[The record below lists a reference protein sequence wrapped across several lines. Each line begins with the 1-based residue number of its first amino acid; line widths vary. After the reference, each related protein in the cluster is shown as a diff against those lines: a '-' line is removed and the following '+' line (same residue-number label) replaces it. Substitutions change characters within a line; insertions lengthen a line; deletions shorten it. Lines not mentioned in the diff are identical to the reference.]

1 VFQYRRDTY
10 DDLKICVDQNTYS
23 ASFPKRP
30 HLECLVGEALRDRL
44 LQDDGAKIKKELPC
58 RPIGSILKA
67 DAMTENERDNRPKL
81 PAASQELVPNAKSE
95 GDHAD
100 LAAREDPPRT
110 EPAKPRKLVTQGR
123 RREALK
129 RRFT

>member
-1 VFQYRRDTY
+1 VLQYRRDTY
-10 DDLKICVDQNTYS
+10 DDLKICVDQNTCS

-30 HLECLVGEALRDRL
+30 HLKCLVGEALRDSR

-58 RPIGSILKA
+58 RPIGSFKA

-81 PAASQELVPNAKSE
+81 PADSQELVPYAKSE
-95 GDHAD
+95 GDHGD
-100 LAAREDPPRT
+100 MAAREDPPRT